1 MVTCLINH
9 LPQNSFFAPSRIP
22 QHPQPNFCYFS
33 GVNSNIPLAER
44 MRPETLD
51 DLVGQEHLTGKGS
64 ILRTSIEQGKI
75 PSMILWGPPGVG
87 KTTIANIIAH
97 TLQVPYFQLSA
108 ISSGVKEVREVIEE
122 AKQQK
127 GTILFIDEIHRFNKG
142 QQDALLGAVEK
153 GIITLIGATT
163 ENPSFEVNSALLSRC
178 QVYVLKAL
186 QDKDLIRLLKQTIE
200 KDAALTAK
208 NIELKETEALINIS
222 GGDARKLLNL
232 FELVVG
238 NAPMFPLLGKEGADN
253 AQTLSGVVITDAVVM
268 QIAQKK
274 IALYDKQGEQHYD
287 IISAFIKSMRG
298 SDPNGAL
305 YWLARMIEGGEDV
318 KFIARRMLIFAS
330 EDVGNANPNALLLA
344 NATFDAVSKI
354 GYPESNIIL
363 SQCVSYLASSVK
375 SNAAVV
381 AIGAAQ
387 ASVKQFGDLPVPL
400 HIRNAPTKL
409 MKDMNYG
416 KDYQYSH
423 LGEGNF
429 IEQEYLPEKIA
440 GTKFYDP
447 GNNARENELRKFL
460 KERWKGKYGY

>member
-1 MVTCLINH
+1 
-9 LPQNSFFAPSRIP
+9 
-22 QHPQPNFCYFS
+22 
-33 GVNSNIPLAER
+33 

-64 ILRTSIEQGKI
+64 ILRNSIEHGRI

-97 TLQVPYFQLSA
+97 TLQLPYFQLSA

-122 AKQQK
+122 AKQHT

-142 QQDALLGAVEK
+142 QQDAFLGAVEK
-153 GIITLIGATT
+153 GTITLIGATT

-178 QVYVLKAL
+178 QVYVLRSL
-186 QDKDLIRLLKQTIE
+186 QEKDLIKLLQQAIKKDPIIQKYPVRLQ
-200 KDAALTAK
+200 
-208 NIELKETEALINIS
+208 ETEAMINIS
-222 GGDARKLLNL
+222 GGDARKLLTL
-232 FELVVG
+232 FEIVVTTATG
-238 NAPMFPLLGKEGADN
+238 SPEIM
-253 AQTLSGVVITDAVVM
+253 VTDALVM

-298 SDPNGAL
+298 SDPNAAV

-330 EDVGNANPNALLLA
+330 EDIGNANPNALLLA
-344 NATFDAVSKI
+344 NACFDAVSKI
-354 GYPESNIIL
+354 GYPESRIIL
-363 SQCVSYLASSVK
+363 SQCATYLASSAK
-375 SNAAVV
+375 SNAAYA
-381 AIGAAQ
+381 AIGAALSAVQ
-387 ASVKQFGDLPVPL
+387 QQGDLPVPL

-416 KDYQYSH
+416 KGYQYSH
-423 LGEGNF
+423 LGDGNF
-429 IEQEYLPEKIA
+429 IEQEYLPEKLA
-440 GTKFYDP
+440 GTKFYEP